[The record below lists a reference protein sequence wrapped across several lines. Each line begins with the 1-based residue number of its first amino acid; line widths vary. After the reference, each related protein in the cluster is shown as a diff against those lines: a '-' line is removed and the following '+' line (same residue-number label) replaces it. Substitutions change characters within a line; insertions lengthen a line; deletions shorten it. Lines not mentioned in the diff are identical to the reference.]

1 MDRLDDENI
10 ALLTL
15 LYSCKRPDSWK
26 SLTNQCLVEGSARRV
41 LMNRLDAQS
50 NPLREFDEVEPK
62 DFALF
67 PEPLSDARQREY
79 DAAAREAERDY
90 DEWMRAEL
98 RFVSIFDSD
107 YPHLLLD
114 SVDAPPFMFSKGLLL
129 SDDRGVSVVGSRHA
143 SPQGL
148 EFAQEV
154 AAMLA
159 KRSLTVVAGLAE
171 GVDTAAHQA
180 ALDAGARTVAFIG
193 TGINRAYPASNRALQ
208 ERIAHE
214 GLVLSQFKPDA
225 PPTRQTFPMRNAV
238 MSSYGLAS
246 VICDAGEHSGTR
258 IQARQAMQ
266 HGRPIIFRQQVVEQT
281 RWAHSYL
288 DKPNVYVARTVNDVA
303 RFIDAIFHTALV
315 QVDDDYLRIPL
326 GV

>member
-50 NPLREFDEVEPK
+50 NPLREFDEAEPE

-67 PEPLSDARQREY
+67 PEPLNDARRREY
-79 DAAAREAERDY
+79 DAAAKEAERDY
-90 DEWMRAEL
+90 DEWMRAGL
-98 RFVSIFDSD
+98 RFVSIFDPD
-107 YPHLLLD
+107 YPRLLLA
-114 SVDAPPFMFSKGLLL
+114 SVDAPPLMFAKGLLIP
-129 SDDRGVSVVGSRHA
+129 DGSRHA

-159 KRSLTVVAGLAE
+159 NRDLTVIAGLAE

-180 ALDAGARTVAFIG
+180 ALEAGARTVAFIG
-193 TGINRAYPASNRALQ
+193 TGINRTYPASNRALQ

>member
-1 MDRLDDENI
+1 M
-10 ALLTL
+10 
-15 LYSCKRPDSWK
+15 
-26 SLTNQCLVEGSARRV
+26 
-41 LMNRLDAQS
+41 
-50 NPLREFDEVEPK
+50 
-62 DFALF
+62 
-67 PEPLSDARQREY
+67 SDARRREY
-79 DAAAREAERDY
+79 DAAAKEAERDY
-90 DEWMRAEL
+90 DEWMRAGL

-193 TGINRAYPASNRALQ
+193 TGINRTYPASNRALQ

-288 DKPNVYVARTVNDVA
+288 GRPNVAVACTVDDVA
-303 RFIDAIFHTALV
+303 RLIDEIFHTALV
-315 QVDDDYLRIPL
+315 QVDDDYLQIPL
-326 GV
+326 EA

>member
-1 MDRLDDENI
+1 MIFNH
-10 ALLTL
+10 
-15 LYSCKRPDSWK
+15 
-26 SLTNQCLVEGSARRV
+26 GSV
-41 LMNRLDAQS
+41 KNRLDAQS
-50 NPLREFDEVEPK
+50 NPLREFDEVEPE

-180 ALDAGARTVAFIG
+180 ALDA
-193 TGINRAYPASNRALQ
+193 INRAYPASNRALQ

-288 DKPNVYVARTVNDVA
+288 GRPNVAVACTVDDVA
-303 RFIDAIFHTALV
+303 RLIDEIFHTALV
-315 QVDDDYLRIPL
+315 QVDDDYLQIPL
-326 GV
+326 EA